1 MGAAV
6 SLRVVLDTN
15 IVVSA
20 LVFTSGRLA
29 WIRHA
34 WQQGTLV
41 PLVCKQTV
49 EELLRV
55 LAYPK
60 FKLSASERED
70 VLADF
75 LPYTQNVILP
85 PVWPEAPTCRDPK
98 DQVFVV
104 LAQTANADAL
114 VSGDDDLLSMH
125 GQVAFPILPAQALA
139 ELVNPASYS
148 AS

>member
-1 MGAAV
+1 
-6 SLRVVLDTN
+6 VVLDTN

-41 PLVCKQTV
+41 PLVCRQTV

-70 VLADF
+70 MLADF
-75 LPYTQNVILP
+75 LPYAETVTLP
-85 PVWPEAPTCRDPK
+85 SVWPDAPTCRDPK

-104 LAQTANADAL
+104 LAQTVNADAL

-125 GQVAFPILPAQALA
+125 GQAAFPILPAQALA
-139 ELVNPASYS
+139 EWVNPVPYS